1 MKKLYLIIALCL
13 SFTTTIMAQ
22 NPPYCSAQFSYAQNG
37 NTANFSPSSFID
49 SFHYQTHLWSFGDGV
64 SSNTGYPSHTYST
77 CGTYV
82 VLHVTNTYDWNQSIV
97 CSDSFAMTITIQCPN
112 SCNINASY
120 TYSIDANNMVH
131 FTNTSTSNQNI
142 DSVFWN
148 FGDGSYSMENNP
160 THQFTPGYHAICL
173 SVQSFV
179 SGAMCYDVFCD
190 TIYISTPPPPCNL
203 SANFSI
209 QGNGNSFTFTNLS
222 NAADSMMT
230 FWNFGDS
237 SFAYGNVVNHTY
249 NQPGTFSVCMT
260 ISQANNC
267 MADTCI
273 NIEWGAPRISNARIY
288 SYPNP
293 ATDNSTINVTLL
305 KASTIEVAVYNM
317 QNKLIAKKNQPGTIG
332 LNSVRMNMA
341 SWPKGIYNVAIFS
354 NGEKLITR
362 IEKL

>member
-13 SFTTTIMAQ
+13 SFTSTIMAQ
-22 NPPYCSAQFSYAQNG
+22 NLCSAQFSYSQNG
-37 NTANFSPSSFID
+37 NTANFSTSNFID
-49 SFHYQTHLWSFGDGV
+49 SFHFQTHLWSFGDGV
-64 SSNTGYPSHTYST
+64 SGNTGYPSHTYST

-82 VLHVTNTYDWNQSIV
+82 VLHVTNTYDSNQTLV
-97 CSDSFAMTITIQCPN
+97 CSDSFAMAITIQCPN

-120 TYSIDANNMVH
+120 TYTIDANNMVH

-148 FGDGSYSMENNP
+148 FGDGSSSMANNP
-160 THQFTPGYHAICL
+160 THQFTPGYYAVCLTALSFISGAIC
-173 SVQSFV
+173 VD
-179 SGAMCYDVFCD
+179 YYCD
-190 TIYISTPPPPCNL
+190 TIFINTPPPPCNL

-230 FWNFGDS
+230 SWSFGDS
-237 SFAYGNVVNHTY
+237 SYGTGNVVTHNY
-249 NQPGTFSVCMT
+249 NQSGIYSVCMT

-273 NIEWGAPRISNARIY
+273 NITWGAPRISNARVY

-305 KASTIEVAVYNM
+305 KASTMEVAVYNM
-317 QNKLIAKKNQPGTIG
+317 QNKLIAKKKQSGSIG
-332 LNSVRMNMA
+332 LNPIRMNMA
-341 SWPKGIYNVAIFS
+341 SWPKGIYNVAILS